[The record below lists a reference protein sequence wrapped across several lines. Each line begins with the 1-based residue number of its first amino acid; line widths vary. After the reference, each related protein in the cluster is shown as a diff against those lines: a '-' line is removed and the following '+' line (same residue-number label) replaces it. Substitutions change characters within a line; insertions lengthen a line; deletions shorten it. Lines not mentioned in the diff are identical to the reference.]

1 MDKIGFALVM
11 LAQLAGSAFANGE
24 PVALFNG
31 KDLAGWTVKCR
42 PADAGKAYWRVEDGA
57 IVCNAVG
64 RKDHDYVWLVS
75 ESEYADFTLRLKFQ
89 VYQESNGNSGVQIR
103 SRYDEKACWMNG
115 PQVDIHPP
123 SAIRTG
129 LLYDETQGAQR
140 WIHPSLARGDHKIPA
155 AQTNPAV
162 KLVYGSEAW
171 NDLVIEAS
179 GTRIKTTVNGA
190 VAADYNGEGV
200 LNDAAHL
207 ERKVGLA
214 GHIALQLHAKDET
227 RIRFKAIELL
237 PAEQPRE
244 QRARQA
250 R

>member
-1 MDKIGFALVM
+1 MHTIGIAVVM
-11 LAQLAGSAFANGE
+11 LAQLASWAFANVGYE
-24 PVALFNG
+24 SLFNG

-42 PADAGKAYWRVEDGA
+42 PADAGKAYWSVADGA

-75 ESEYADFTLRLKFQ
+75 DREYADFTLRLKFQ
-89 VYQESNGNSGVQIR
+89 VERDSSGNSGVQIR
-103 SRYDEKACWMNG
+103 SRYDDENYWMNG

-123 SAIRTG
+123 SAIRAG
-129 LLYDETQGAQR
+129 LLYDETKGVQR

-155 AQTNPAV
+155 AQANPAV
-162 KLVYGSEAW
+162 KLACGAEAW

-190 VAADYNGEGV
+190 VAADYNGEGI
-200 LNDAAHL
+200 LNDAVHL
-207 ERKVGLA
+207 ERKVGMA
-214 GHIALQLHAKDET
+214 GHIALQLHANDET
-227 RIRFKAIELL
+227 LIRFKAIEIL
-237 PAEQPRE
+237 PLAQPRN
-244 QRARQA
+244 QGARQV